1 VSPVLLLVALV
12 AIGVTGSVV
21 ALTPDPSRQAVT
33 LSVFGLLLG
42 TMFVL
47 FGAPDVA
54 LSQIAVGAALVPL
67 LVMLTVRT
75 VRRPRGAVGP
85 DESTGDD
92 PVSDDPVSG
101 GPGAGR

>member
-1 VSPVLLLVALV
+1 MSPVLLLLALV
-12 AIGVTGSVV
+12 GVGVAGGVV
-21 ALTPDPSRQAVT
+21 ALTPDPARQAVT

-42 TMFVL
+42 ATFVL

-75 VRRPRGAVGP
+75 VRRRRDAAAP
-85 DESTGDD
+85 DHSSAD
-92 PVSDDPVSG
+92 